1 MRKNNPKLKQLVDEF
16 VKTRAV
22 GTSFGNTLMRR
33 YLENN
38 QWVKNPTTAAEI
50 KKFEATVDF
59 FKKYSS
65 QYGFDYLM
73 VVAQGYQ
80 ESHAGTIGER
90 PDRRG
95 RDHAG
100 EAVNGCCAAHQHS

>member
-1 MRKNNPKLKQLVDEF
+1 MDEF

-33 YLENN
+33 YLQSN
-38 QWVKNPTTAAEI
+38 QWIKNPTTAAEI

-59 FKKYSS
+59 FKKYAS

-80 ESHAGTIGER
+80 ESMLEQSARSPG
-90 PDRRG
+90 RRG
-95 RDHAG
+95 GDYAG
-100 EAVNGCCAAHQHS
+100 EAVDGCGAAHQHS